1 MTELFSGKNESQAQ
15 FVIAV
20 SFFILTILS
29 ASVLADP
36 PISLQAQVPALL
48 KMIDERKKLIEQRLN
63 GVSAPEIQSSE
74 QQKATSIPRDPFSLS
89 PQLLQDLS
97 TNRSTGVSQFQQQN
111 SGVMPRLK
119 LKGIVRD
126 EATNE
131 SFALLDVGGQDVH
144 LVRVGDEISFNPA
157 DPKQVIKIMKIA
169 PSNLIVEVGT
179 LGDLIL
185 VR

>member
-1 MTELFSGKNESQAQ
+1 MTELFSDKNDSKAQ
-15 FVIAV
+15 FIFVV
-20 SFFILTILS
+20 SFLILTMLS

-36 PISLQAQVPALL
+36 PVSLQAQVPALL
-48 KMIDERKKLIEQRLN
+48 KMIDERNKLYKQRLS
-63 GVSAPEIQSSE
+63 GVSAPEVQSSE
-74 QQKATSIPRDPFSLS
+74 QEKATSMPRDPFSLS
-89 PQLLQDLS
+89 PQLLQELS

-111 SGVMPRLK
+111 SRVMPRLK

-126 EATNE
+126 DASNE

-169 PSNLIVEVGT
+169 PSSLVVEVGT
-179 LGDLIL
+179 LGDLIM